1 MLVIMMMVMMM
12 MMTMTMTMATMTLV
26 TVTMIVAALVS
37 VMTIGSVVDVKEKLL
52 TRKVCTAGAHLR
64 MLWKKVLHEVEN
76 VTRGL

>member
-12 MMTMTMTMATMTLV
+12 MTMTMATMTLV

-52 TRKVCTAGAHLR
+52 TREVCTAGAHLR